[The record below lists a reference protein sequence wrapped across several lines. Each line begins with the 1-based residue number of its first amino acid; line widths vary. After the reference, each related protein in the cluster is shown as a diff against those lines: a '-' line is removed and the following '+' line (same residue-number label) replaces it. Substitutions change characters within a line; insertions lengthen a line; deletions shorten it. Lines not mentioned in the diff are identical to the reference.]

1 MLMIEKNS
9 GRLNNNKK
17 GRSISE
23 LAMCGL
29 FVAIAMIFSY
39 VESLLPIPFPVPG
52 MRLGFANIAIITVLY
67 MYGERD
73 AFAVNLVRI
82 ILSAMLF
89 GNINSFLFSLSGGLV
104 SLIVMTLS
112 RKIRSFSI
120 IGVSVLGGV
129 THNLVQIL
137 VAIWTLGSLFIG
149 YLLPIFIVMGLVT
162 GLLCGIIARIFL
174 KHVSKMKA
182 K

>member
-1 MLMIEKNS
+1 MIEKNS
-9 GRLNNNKK
+9 ERLNNNKK

-89 GNINSFLFSLSGGLV
+89 GNINSFFVQSVRWPCQPYRYDLFKKDKVFLDHW
-104 SLIVMTLS
+104 
-112 RKIRSFSI
+112 RKR
-120 IGVSVLGGV
+120 
-129 THNLVQIL
+129 
-137 VAIWTLGSLFIG
+137 
-149 YLLPIFIVMGLVT
+149 
-162 GLLCGIIARIFL
+162 ARWRDT
-174 KHVSKMKA
+174 
-182 K
+182 